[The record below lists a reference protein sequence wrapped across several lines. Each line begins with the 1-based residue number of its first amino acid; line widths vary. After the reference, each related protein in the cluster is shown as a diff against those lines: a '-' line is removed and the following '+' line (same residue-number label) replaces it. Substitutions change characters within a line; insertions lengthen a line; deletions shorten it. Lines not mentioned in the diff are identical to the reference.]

1 MDKTFKT
8 YKIRFNTQST
18 SDVDKWRVI
27 DGDEELLVSSVIVG
41 DNVSTTKDY
50 IDGVGDKWHVSC
62 QGVLHISDNIAYI
75 DIRRKDSVLKRHIY
89 KTISYRVLGTLAT
102 VTVALCLGI
111 PLELSAVL
119 GIGELVVKPVLY
131 FIHERM
137 WFNFNFFNR

>member
-62 QGVLHISDNIAYI
+62 QGVLDISDNIAYI